1 MMRHFNLDI
10 VTPTQDL
17 DEIEVDYLRCPGI
30 DGSFGIMANHQDGVF
45 SLDIGEIMIQS
56 KSDTKFYSISGGFAE
71 INNNEVCL
79 LVETIELSSDID
91 ISRAESAF
99 QRANERKNNS
109 NEEDFDEV
117 RLKTALSRA
126 LNRLQV
132 AKR

>member
-1 MMRHFNLDI
+1 MSHFNLDI

-99 QRANERKNNS
+99 QRAYERKNNS

>member
-1 MMRHFNLDI
+1 MVHFTLDI

-56 KSDTKFYSISGGFAE
+56 KSETKFYSTSGGFAE
-71 INNNEVCL
+71 INENEVCL

-91 ISRAESAF
+91 ISRAESALK
-99 QRANERKNNS
+99 RAKERKTKTTKD
-109 NEEDFDEV
+109 EVDEV
-117 RLKTALSRA
+117 RMESSLSRA
-126 LNRLQV
+126 LNRLRV